1 MRASEDQA
9 EAAAQDAYEARRAMR
24 AADARASGAEARAV
38 AAERLAA
45 AARAELTSEGTS
57 AGLGGDPGGRG
68 PRGGGRAALARAG
81 VAGLRRAAAPVGG
94 RAGGAARRRPLGA
107 RGARGG
113 AEGARLGPR
122 LRRPHRA
129 RRRARRARL
138 RGRALAGPALSPEP
152 VPPIPIQMP
161 TTTAKIL
168 TEGQVVQLDL
178 GGKTTALPCRVL
190 GFGGSTVMLAPVV
203 PATAPTADAIQAGRE
218 AYVVLD
224 DDDQCTRCARGCAR
238 APSPARS
245 SSRSPTRSGSA
256 SGAATRA
263 PRSRCRPRSARS
275 SAGETWETVT
285 RDISPSGVRMARI
298 GAPGEQADA
307 LSVVLQS
314 PAAGMR
320 IETRA
325 DVVRRSQR
333 DLSLTLHRDLPETD
347 IALLAQIT
355 VAYYRLAR

>member
-1 MRASEDQA
+1 M
-9 EAAAQDAYEARRAMR
+9 
-24 AADARASGAEARAV
+24 
-38 AAERLAA
+38 
-45 AARAELTSEGTS
+45 
-57 AGLGGDPGGRG
+57 
-68 PRGGGRAALARAG
+68 
-81 VAGLRRAAAPVGG
+81 
-94 RAGGAARRRPLGA
+94 
-107 RGARGG
+107 
-113 AEGARLGPR
+113 
-122 LRRPHRA
+122 
-129 RRRARRARL
+129 
-138 RGRALAGPALSPEP
+138 
-152 VPPIPIQMP
+152 
-161 TTTAKIL
+161 L

-203 PATAPTADAIQAGRE
+203 PATAPTADAIQSGRE

-224 DDDQCTRCARGCAR
+224 DDNQVHALRARVRPGSEPGEIVVTVTDTFRLGQRRRYSR
-238 APSPARS
+238 APLSLAATVS
-245 SSRSPTRSGSA
+245 TI
-256 SGAATRA
+256 GAAE
-263 PRSRCRPRSARS
+263 S
-275 SAGETWETVT
+275 WETVT

-298 GAPGEQADA
+298 GAPGEQAEA

-333 DLSLTLHRDLPETD
+333 DLSLNFTEISETD